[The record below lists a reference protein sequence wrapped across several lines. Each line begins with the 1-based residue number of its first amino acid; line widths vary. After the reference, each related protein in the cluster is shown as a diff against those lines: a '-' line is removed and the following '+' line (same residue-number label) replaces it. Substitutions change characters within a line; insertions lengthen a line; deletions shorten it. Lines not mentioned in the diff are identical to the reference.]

1 MEKIGLLEDI
11 NKSKSNPDVR
21 HREKDQDNH
30 SASNLM
36 VGRKGEEK
44 TAGKQVIKMINT

>member
-21 HREKDQDNH
+21 QKERSGQPLGIKSHGGKE
-30 SASNLM
+30 
-36 VGRKGEEK
+36 EEK
-44 TAGKQVIKMINT
+44 TAGKQVIKMINS